1 MKITHIHVTAGRG
14 FNHPYEQY
22 ANFKFDLH
30 LQATLEEGEAPKDC
44 IIHLQAEAEAAAEQH
59 KQRIL
64 NDCKRLRLIE
74 EGNRE
79 LERLRVRAKQQED
92 LQPEIAKTEEMLT
105 KLTSQPL
112 MLGSKI
118 IHPGHSDHPE
128 TDEND
133 WEYDPNRG

>member
-30 LQATLEEGEAPKDC
+30 LQAALEEGEAPKDC
-44 IIHLQAEAEAAAEQH
+44 IILLQAEAEAAAEQH

-92 LQPEIAKTEEMLT
+92 LQPEIEKTEAMLNQ
-105 KLTSQPL
+105 LTATPL

-118 IHPGHSDHPE
+118 IHPGHADHPE
-128 TDEND
+128 TDEFG
-133 WEYDPNRG
+133 YDRD

>member
-1 MKITHIHVTAGRG
+1 MNITHIHVTAGRG

-30 LQATLEEGEAPKDC
+30 LQATLEEGEVPKDC
-44 IIHLQAEAEAAAEQH
+44 IILLQAEAEAAAELH

-64 NDCKRLRLIE
+64 DDCKRLCLIE
-74 EGNRE
+74 TGSRE

-92 LQPEIAKTEEMLT
+92 LQPEIAKTEAMLNR
-105 KLTSQPL
+105 LTEKPL

-118 IHPGHSDHPE
+118 VHPGHPDHPE
-128 TDEND
+128 TDQD
-133 WEYDPNRG
+133 IHFGD